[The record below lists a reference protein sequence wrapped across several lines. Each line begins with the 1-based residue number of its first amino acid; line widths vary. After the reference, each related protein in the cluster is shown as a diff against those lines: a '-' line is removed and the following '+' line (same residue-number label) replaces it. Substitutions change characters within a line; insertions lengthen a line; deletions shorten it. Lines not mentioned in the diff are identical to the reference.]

1 MKVGFRWVL
10 FTVFIIVLALAIYFT
25 FFYAT
30 KCNDYECFNSRLQ
43 KCSKASLQYEGQD
56 ATWYYKILGK
66 SDGNCEVYTE
76 LRQIKKGKID
86 IKILEGQSMNCFL
99 PLGVTDFP
107 EKDISRCHGMLK
119 ESLQDTIIQKLHSY
133 ILGNLGQIS
142 EELKKPV
149 I

>member
-1 MKVGFRWVL
+1 MKSGARLILFIGFV
-10 FTVFIIVLALAIYFT
+10 IVLALAIYFT

-30 KCNDYECFNSRLQ
+30 KCSNYECFNSRLQ
-43 KCSKASLQYEGQD
+43 KCSKASFQYEGQD

-66 SDGNCEVYTE
+66 GNGKCKVYTE
-76 LRQIKKGKID
+76 LRQIKKGQVDIEKIQ
-86 IKILEGQSMNCFL
+86 GQSMNCFL

-107 EKDISRCHGMLK
+107 EKDISRCHGLLK

-133 ILGNLGQIS
+133 ILNNIGQIN
-142 EELKKPV
+142 EELNKPA

>member
-1 MKVGFRWVL
+1 MERRYRILL
-10 FTVFIIVLALAIYFT
+10 FVIFIIVLALAIFFT
-25 FFYAT
+25 FIYTT
-30 KCNDYECFNSRLQ
+30 KCNNYECFNSRLQ
-43 KCSKASLQYEGQD
+43 KCSRTVFQYDGQD

-76 LRQIKKGKID
+76 LRQIKKGEID
-86 IKILEGQSMNCFL
+86 IERLQGQSMNCFL

-133 ILGNLGQIS
+133 ILSNIGQIN
-142 EELKKPV
+142 EELEKPV